1 MLHIHVHMY
10 NKYCSSSSACMVY
23 DMGPP
28 PWLMVSAWFDRRCL
42 LNTARLSIVPYQHI
56 SLQMTLYIWV
66 LSIQQ
71 QNLWHD
77 KSGHNILYIVCIYMY
92 MYMYVA
98 WRTLGHV
105 CQNISQIVRWKGK
118 LPLPPSSPPTGWN
131 PAHECSSVCMIM
143 YCVSEVVKQLCLP
156 FTPPEVVV
164 STKFFPWSS

>member
-1 MLHIHVHMY
+1 
-10 NKYCSSSSACMVY
+10 
-23 DMGPP
+23 
-28 PWLMVSAWFDRRCL
+28 MVSAWFDRGCL
-42 LNTARLSIVPYQHI
+42 LNTARLSIVPYQHT

-71 QNLWHD
+71 QNFD
-77 KSGHNILYIVCIYMY
+77 MTKSGHIILYIVCIYMYMYMY

-105 CQNISQIVRWKGK
+105 CQKISQCACI
-118 LPLPPSSPPTGWN
+118 
-131 PAHECSSVCMIM
+131 CMIM

-164 STKFFPWSS
+164 STKFFP